1 MPPPPLGSRVVPGLV
16 GLRPLVC
23 RHRPSAAVSFQFFLG
38 FALRRFYAASAPR
51 RPCRSRSGVWRQR
64 APARA
69 LLVIKSHSL
78 GLKKLTP
85 TPLFHLLK
93 LLADEKPDAL
103 DIQVLAGALGV
114 FARYIAMADD
124 VRRAQAGDMAD
135 EHRT

>member
-1 MPPPPLGSRVVPGLV
+1 MPPAPLGGRVVPGV
-16 GLRPLVC
+16 AFG
-23 RHRPSAAVSFQFFLG
+23 VSELQL
-38 FALRRFYAASAPR
+38 ASSWDR
-51 RPCRSRSGVWRQR
+51 R